1 MAKLDAMPEQAIIS
15 AYKGIIDFY
24 EYKGQPCARKWPH
37 WTEREP
43 YPDEKAN
50 QDAFAYITKHATDM
64 PDYVIDQYRAQAA
77 GTPWTWRDLATRAYM
92 KGLPY

>member
-24 EYKGQPCARKWPH
+24 EYK
-37 WTEREP
+37 
-43 YPDEKAN
+43 
-50 QDAFAYITKHATDM
+50 AFAYITKHATDM